1 MNTQVNLQEVEN
13 ARQTWLESRRLG
25 VGGSDVAAILGLS
38 KYKSPYQLWL
48 DKTGRSDLEDSTI
61 EPAYWGNMLE
71 DIVAKEYAK
80 RNGVK
85 IQRVNATIRNPEHE
99 WMIANIDRA
108 IVNPDISGNVRIK
121 GGKLTT
127 DRILECKTANQYL
140 AKLWGDEQSE
150 QVPDYYLTQVQ
161 WYMGNT
167 GASMCGLG
175 VLIGGQKFRSYQ
187 VQFDVTTKSNN
198 LDVVAR
204 PARWVLGLHSVIA
217 QAMDCE
223 GFVCEG
229 GYWGPMQVSFL
240 GVGASP
246 EIAGYAFEVL
256 YKKLKND
263 RAEFI
268 QSNLQR
274 FKRSNK
280 TKLADAFCD
289 GWVAN
294 VYTKVKNLSP
304 NHEAAEKIKAY
315 KETNADKYS
324 NESFKVKDRYDR
336 SDNKAQAAM
345 HMGAS
350 SSAEVNL
357 FVATGHQEKNLI
369 GANQ

>member
-1 MNTQVNLQEVEN
+1 MIEN
-13 ARQTWLESRRLG
+13 
-25 VGGSDVAAILGLS
+25 VSDSALRKIKRCMELSKSSNENEAAIALKQMKLLMD
-38 KYKSPYQLWL
+38 Q
-48 DKTGRSDLEDSTI
+48 
-61 EPAYWGNMLE
+61 
-71 DIVAKEYAK
+71 
-80 RNGVK
+80 
-85 IQRVNATIRNPEHE
+85 H
-99 WMIANIDRA
+99 
-108 IVNPDISGNVRIK
+108 NV
-121 GGKLTT
+121 
-127 DRILECKTANQYL
+127 
-140 AKLWGDEQSE
+140 
-150 QVPDYYLTQVQ
+150 TQQHV
-161 WYMGNT
+161 M
-167 GASMCGLG
+167 A
-175 VLIGGQKFRSYQ
+175 V
-187 VQFDVTTKSNN
+187 DVVEKSNE

-324 NESFKVKDRYDR
+324 KESFKVKDRYDR

>member
-1 MNTQVNLQEVEN
+1 MIEN
-13 ARQTWLESRRLG
+13 I
-25 VGGSDVAAILGLS
+25 SDAALRKIKRCMELSKSSNENEAAIALKQMKLLMD
-38 KYKSPYQLWL
+38 Q
-48 DKTGRSDLEDSTI
+48 
-61 EPAYWGNMLE
+61 
-71 DIVAKEYAK
+71 
-80 RNGVK
+80 
-85 IQRVNATIRNPEHE
+85 H
-99 WMIANIDRA
+99 
-108 IVNPDISGNVRIK
+108 NV
-121 GGKLTT
+121 
-127 DRILECKTANQYL
+127 
-140 AKLWGDEQSE
+140 
-150 QVPDYYLTQVQ
+150 TQQHV
-161 WYMGNT
+161 M
-167 GASMCGLG
+167 A
-175 VLIGGQKFRSYQ
+175 V
-187 VQFDVTTKSNN
+187 DVVEKSNE

-223 GFVCEG
+223 GFVTKG
-229 GYWGPMQVSFL
+229 GTWSPMQVSFL

-294 VYTKVKNLSP
+294 IYTKVKNLSP

-324 NESFKVKDRYDR
+324 KESFKVKDRYDR

-350 SSAEVNL
+350 SSSDVNL